1 MTHEAVDERSNPIG
15 EVGVPFNAKKQTTGR
30 VGNGR
35 PRGEASSGVPTDRHG
50 SWTIVPASMTS
61 APRSTLTKWSPTS
74 NGTSGRIM
82 AAP

>member
-61 APRSTLTKWSPTS
+61 ARARL
-74 NGTSGRIM
+74 
-82 AAP
+82 